1 MHSKTCC
8 ALLLLVLVACQA
20 APSSKIIEKKPSS
33 ETETKLTEENLKPE
47 DAGVDKDR
55 AKKSTTFC
63 VEVHSGKKE
72 VVPCK
77 QEVQQIPVVNTP
89 DYKPYTLYQTAP
101 APAPV
106 QYPVSNIVVQ
116 QPIPSASITPVQ
128 TVQPSQVVVQ
138 PTLNIPAQPQ
148 QSASLVIPQPA
159 PQHIIQVQAEPQ
171 QIVVESAPVP
181 QAKPQQPIIN
191 IVPAPVSAPCE
202 QSIVQPIPP
211 QQIHLVHL
219 VQPPQ
224 PAPPQPPAQQEVQPK
239 VEAVET
245 PAPQYVPVVAPQ
257 QQEYE
262 CSCRSEQHPIRT
274 KTVPH
279 HVIYSGSG
287 LRSPIQAPVLSPIQ
301 AVQYKTG
308 IVGSD
313 DTSPLVYA
321 QAREAEA
328 RHHKKKVPMHISVQ
342 PVIYNN
348 PPNYPSNKY
357 ESELYRPVT
366 YVSPYTF
373 SYPATNYNSY
383 SKPNSPYGSVPLV
396 NVNTGGPYYRNSQD
410 KNSEKISNDKSTQ
423 ETFPNMNNPS
433 SNQKREASSIQL
445 SSEQKETAEGLPMEK
460 ESSIKQTI
468 TKTDEI

>member
-20 APSSKIIEKKPSS
+20 APSSKIEKKPSS

-159 PQHIIQVQAEPQ
+159 PQHIFQVQAEPQ

-211 QQIHLVHL
+211 QQIHMVHF

-245 PAPQYVPVVAPQ
+245 PAPQVGRESDINIYR
-257 QQEYE
+257 EY
-262 CSCRSEQHPIRT
+262 I
-274 KTVPH
+274 
-279 HVIYSGSG
+279 
-287 LRSPIQAPVLSPIQ
+287 
-301 AVQYKTG
+301 TG
-308 IVGSD
+308 
-313 DTSPLVYA
+313 Y
-321 QAREAEA
+321 
-328 RHHKKKVPMHISVQ
+328 
-342 PVIYNN
+342 
-348 PPNYPSNKY
+348 
-357 ESELYRPVT
+357 
-366 YVSPYTF
+366 
-373 SYPATNYNSY
+373 
-383 SKPNSPYGSVPLV
+383 
-396 NVNTGGPYYRNSQD
+396 
-410 KNSEKISNDKSTQ
+410 
-423 ETFPNMNNPS
+423 
-433 SNQKREASSIQL
+433 
-445 SSEQKETAEGLPMEK
+445 
-460 ESSIKQTI
+460 I
-468 TKTDEI
+468 TKIRSQ